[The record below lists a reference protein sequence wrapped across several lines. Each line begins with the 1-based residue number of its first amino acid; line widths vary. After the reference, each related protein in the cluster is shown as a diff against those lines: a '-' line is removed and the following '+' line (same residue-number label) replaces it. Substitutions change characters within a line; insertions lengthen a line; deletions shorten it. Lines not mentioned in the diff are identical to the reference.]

1 MKIKT
6 YSMGVKFE
14 GAISEDSPTTE
25 AIAEALEKKIKEH
38 IEHFE
43 REAFLQGAG
52 LGGFEVVFT
61 LRDWAILEFKATP
74 PVIVHRCGGSNTG
87 TMTDRYRC
95 SRCHRKPPTEIIS
108 TYKMLYLRN
117 P

>member
-6 YSMGVKFE
+6 YSHEVKLE
-14 GAISEDSPTTE
+14 GLSLIDEDITKHMVDAI
-25 AIAEALEKKIKEH
+25 EKKIKEH

-43 REAFLQGAG
+43 REAF
-52 LGGFEVVFT
+52 
-61 LRDWAILEFKATP
+61 WAILEPMSEFKATP

-95 SRCHRKPPTEIIS
+95 SRCNRKPPTEIIS

>member
-6 YSMGVKFE
+6 YSHEVKLE
-14 GAISEDSPTTE
+14 GLSLIDEDIT
-25 AIAEALEKKIKEH
+25 KH
-38 IEHFE
+38 M
-43 REAFLQGAG
+43 
-52 LGGFEVVFT
+52 
-61 LRDWAILEFKATP
+61 WAILEPMSEFKATP

-95 SRCHRKPPTEIIS
+95 SRCNRKPPTEIIS

>member
-6 YSMGVKFE
+6 YSHEVKLE
-14 GAISEDSPTTE
+14 GLSLIDEDITKHMVDAI
-25 AIAEALEKKIKEH
+25 EKKIKEH

-43 REAFLQGAG
+43 REAFLQG
-52 LGGFEVVFT
+52 
-61 LRDWAILEFKATP
+61 
-74 PVIVHRCGGSNTG
+74 VIVHRCGGSNTG

-95 SRCHRKPPTEIIS
+95 SRCNRKPPTEIIS